1 MKKAA
6 LILIILGCL
15 AGLSFGR
22 DGNIGLGIILG
33 QPTGLS
39 GKLWTGKTTA
49 FDAGAA
55 WSLSG
60 NEYFQVHG
68 DFLFHNFNLFE
79 VDSGKMALYYG
90 FGGRVAIFEDAE
102 DRVSIRV
109 PVGISYE
116 FAKTSIE
123 LFLEVV
129 PMLDILPETV
139 ADIGGGVG
147 FRYFF

>member
-1 MKKAA
+1 
-6 LILIILGCL
+6 
-15 AGLSFGR
+15 
-22 DGNIGLGIILG
+22 LGIILG

-55 WSLSG
+55 WSLAG
-60 NEYFQVHG
+60 DEYFQVHG
-68 DFLFHNFNLFE
+68 DFLFHNFNLFK
-79 VDSGKMALYYG
+79 VDSGQMALFYG
-90 FGGRVAIFEDAE
+90 FGGRLAIFENAE